1 MKAFLTLALSA
12 LSLAIVSC
20 KDPQEPDKNDGKT
33 GNLPPVETLPPN
45 TDYPPAFPQ
54 QTRVAGIKTKTPL
67 SINVLAE
74 GLSKPWGMV
83 SLPDGRLLITEKTGT
98 LRIATIEGQLSPA
111 ITGLPPVNSSGQG
124 GLLDIVPDPDFET
137 NRTIYWVFSENQP
150 GGTLTAVAKGQLNPD
165 ESQVLNISII
175 FRAIPAYNGSLH
187 YGGRILFDANGYL
200 LVSTG
205 ERSDLET
212 RPQAQWLHS
221 GLGKVLRITKTGDPA
236 PGNPFSDSTEE
247 ITKSIYS
254 YGHRNIQGLAIHPET
269 GVLWEGEFGP
279 RGGDEL
285 NKIEAGNNYGWP
297 IISYGLEYSGE
308 PIGDGITQQEG
319 MEQPVY
325 YWDPVISPSGMVF
338 YNSQVIS
345 EWKNDL
351 FLACL
356 SGQHIA
362 RLVISDDRVIAEERL
377 LADKG
382 ERFRDLAVG
391 HDGALYAITDDGSL
405 YRIGKQ

>member
-1 MKAFLTLALSA
+1 
-12 LSLAIVSC
+12 
-20 KDPQEPDKNDGKT
+20 
-33 GNLPPVETLPPN
+33 
-45 TDYPPAFPQ
+45 
-54 QTRVAGIKTKTPL
+54 
-67 SINVLAE
+67 
-74 GLSKPWGMV
+74 
-83 SLPDGRLLITEKTGT
+83 
-98 LRIATIEGQLSPA
+98 
-111 ITGLPPVNSSGQG
+111 
-124 GLLDIVPDPDFET
+124 
-137 NRTIYWVFSENQP
+137 
-150 GGTLTAVAKGQLNPD
+150 GQLNPD

-325 YWDPVISPSGMVF
+325 YWD
-338 YNSQVIS
+338 
-345 EWKNDL
+345 
-351 FLACL
+351 
-356 SGQHIA
+356 
-362 RLVISDDRVIAEERL
+362 
-377 LADKG
+377 
-382 ERFRDLAVG
+382 
-391 HDGALYAITDDGSL
+391 
-405 YRIGKQ
+405 

>member
-1 MKAFLTLALSA
+1 
-12 LSLAIVSC
+12 
-20 KDPQEPDKNDGKT
+20 
-33 GNLPPVETLPPN
+33 
-45 TDYPPAFPQ
+45 
-54 QTRVAGIKTKTPL
+54 
-67 SINVLAE
+67 
-74 GLSKPWGMV
+74 
-83 SLPDGRLLITEKTGT
+83 
-98 LRIATIEGQLSPA
+98 
-111 ITGLPPVNSSGQG
+111 
-124 GLLDIVPDPDFET
+124 
-137 NRTIYWVFSENQP
+137 
-150 GGTLTAVAKGQLNPD
+150 
-165 ESQVLNISII
+165 
-175 FRAIPAYNGSLH
+175 
-187 YGGRILFDANGYL
+187 
-200 LVSTG
+200 
-205 ERSDLET
+205 
-212 RPQAQWLHS
+212 
-221 GLGKVLRITKTGDPA
+221 
-236 PGNPFSDSTEE
+236 
-247 ITKSIYS
+247 KSIYS

-325 YWDPVISPSGMVF
+325 YWDPVTSPSGMVF

>member
-74 GLSKPWGMV
+74 GLPKPWGMV
-83 SLPDGRLLITEKTGT
+83 SLPDGRLLITETTGT
-98 LRIATIEGQLSPA
+98 LRTATIGGRLSPA
-111 ITGLPPVNSSGQG
+111 ITGPPPVNSSGQG

-137 NRTIYWVFSENQP
+137 SRTIYWVFSENQP

-212 RPQAQWLHS
+212 R
-221 GLGKVLRITKTGDPA
+221 
-236 PGNPFSDSTEE
+236 
-247 ITKSIYS
+247 
-254 YGHRNIQGLAIHPET
+254 
-269 GVLWEGEFGP
+269 
-279 RGGDEL
+279 
-285 NKIEAGNNYGWP
+285 
-297 IISYGLEYSGE
+297 
-308 PIGDGITQQEG
+308 
-319 MEQPVY
+319 
-325 YWDPVISPSGMVF
+325 
-338 YNSQVIS
+338 
-345 EWKNDL
+345 
-351 FLACL
+351 
-356 SGQHIA
+356 
-362 RLVISDDRVIAEERL
+362 
-377 LADKG
+377 
-382 ERFRDLAVG
+382 
-391 HDGALYAITDDGSL
+391 
-405 YRIGKQ
+405 